1 MTTLAI
7 PRTAGGNLGA
17 LLWTLARTDFKVR
30 YHGTIGGFLW
40 VLLKPFLM
48 FLVLMS
54 VFSFLFASDPAYK
67 LNLVIGLFL
76 YDFFGESTKA
86 GLSSLYSKGYLLA
99 KARFPI
105 AAVIVASI
113 SNAWITLGIL
123 AVIVAIVAATTGSA
137 FSVTGLLLFIA
148 YLILLSGVV
157 VGFSLASAVLY
168 LRYRDLIQIW
178 HVIIQAGFFAA
189 PVIYPLKMIPEKYQ
203 LYLYLW
209 PPTAF
214 IEFSRMVLVEGRFP
228 TTAAHLCLVLEAAVA
243 LMIGNLI
250 FRRYAPR
257 AAEYL

>member
-1 MTTLAI
+1 MTTVAL
-7 PRTAGGNLGA
+7 PRTAEQNLLS

-30 YHGTIGGFLW
+30 YHGTVGGFFW

-76 YDFFGESTKA
+76 YEFFGESTKA
-86 GLSSLYSKGYLLA
+86 GLASLYSKGYLLA

-105 AAVIVASI
+105 AAVVVASI

-123 AVIVAIVAATTGSA
+123 AVVVGVVAATGAA
-137 FSVTGLLLFIA
+137 FTVGGLLLFIA
-148 YLILLSGVV
+148 YLLLLTVV
-157 VGFSLASAVLY
+157 VIGFSLASAVLY

-189 PVIYPLKMIPEKYQ
+189 PVIYPLKMIPEQYHV
-203 LYLYLW
+203 YLYLW

-228 TTAAHLCLVLEAAVA
+228 SGASHLYLVLEAIVA
-243 LMIGNLI
+243 LTVGALI
-250 FRRYAPR
+250 FRHYAPR

>member
-1 MTTLAI
+1 MTTVAL
-7 PRTAGGNLGA
+7 PRTAEQNLLS

-30 YHGTIGGFLW
+30 YHGTIGGFFW

-67 LNLVIGLFL
+67 LNLVIGLSL
-76 YDFFGESTKA
+76 YEFFGESTKA
-86 GLSSLYSKGYLLA
+86 GLASLYSKGYLLA

-105 AAVIVASI
+105 AAVVVASI

-123 AVIVAIVAATTGSA
+123 ALVVGVVAATGAA
-137 FSVTGLLLFIA
+137 FKVAGLVLFIA
-148 YLILLSGVV
+148 YLILLTVV
-157 VGFSLASAVLY
+157 VIGFSLASAVLY

-189 PVIYPLKMIPEKYQ
+189 PVIYPLKMIPEQYQ
-203 LYLYLW
+203 VYLYLW

-228 TTAAHLCLVLEAAVA
+228 SATSHLFLVLEAVVA
-243 LMIGNLI
+243 LTVGALI
-250 FRRYAPR
+250 FRHYAPR